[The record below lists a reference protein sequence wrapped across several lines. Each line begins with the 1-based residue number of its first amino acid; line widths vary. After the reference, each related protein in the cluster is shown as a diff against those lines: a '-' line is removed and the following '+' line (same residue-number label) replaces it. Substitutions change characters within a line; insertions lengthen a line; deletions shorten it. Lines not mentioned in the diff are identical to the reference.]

1 MKQALGMIE
10 TKGLVALIEAS
21 DAMLKAATVSFLGW
35 QPVGSGLVTAF
46 VEGDVAA
53 VKAATDA
60 GAASARRI
68 GELSCVQVIPRPHDE
83 LDLFLATAAKKT
95 GAAAGKD
102 ADSNGDAVGLI
113 ETRGLVGLV
122 EASDAMC
129 KAASVNLVR
138 SVEIGGAYVT
148 TIVRGDV
155 GSVKAAVDAG
165 AAAARRVGEL
175 ISAHVIPRPHEG
187 LNEGFLR

>member
-1 MKQALGMIE
+1 MLE
-10 TKGLVALIEAS
+10 TKGLVGLIEAS
-21 DAMLKAATVSFLGW
+21 DAMLKAANVSFVGW

-46 VEGDVAA
+46 IEGDVAA
-53 VKAATDA
+53 VKASTDA
-60 GAASARRI
+60 GAAAARRV
-68 GELSCVQVIPRPHDE
+68 GELHSVQVIPRPHEE
-83 LDLFLATAAKKT
+83 LDLMLATAAKKT
-95 GAAAGKD
+95 GAPSKPED
-102 ADSNGDAVGLI
+102 DTNGDAVGLI

-129 KAASVNLVR
+129 KAASVRLVR

-155 GSVKAAVDAG
+155 GSVRAAVDAG

-175 ISAHVIPRPHEG
+175 VSSHIIPRPHEG